1 MKKNQSKSHCREY
14 FLNLQSQMMATIRR
28 TAKRLSIRVTE
39 SDAVEV
45 HCLKIVD
52 YLTEQYCA
60 AEAFVVEDSSS
71 DEIGVVIYDRQ
82 DPPFLSTRAAH
93 YMSRFAAHESHATQR
108 GKTESEP
115 IRSAVS

>member
-1 MKKNQSKSHCREY
+1 M
-14 FLNLQSQMMATIRR
+14 
-28 TAKRLSIRVTE
+28 KRLSTQVTK

-60 AEAFVVEDSSS
+60 AKAFVIADSSS

-82 DPPFLSTRAAH
+82 DPPFCSTRAAP
-93 YMSRFAAHESHATQR
+93 YMSGFAAHESHATER
-108 GKTESEP
+108 GKSGE
-115 IRSAVS
+115 R